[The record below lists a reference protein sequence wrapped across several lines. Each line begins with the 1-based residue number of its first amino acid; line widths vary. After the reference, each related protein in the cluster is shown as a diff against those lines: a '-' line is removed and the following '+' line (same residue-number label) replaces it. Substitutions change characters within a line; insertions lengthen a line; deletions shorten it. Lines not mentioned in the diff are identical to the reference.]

1 MSQAPV
7 ASATILSRLP
17 THLHETFR
25 LALPVIVSRAGLMVM
40 MTINT
45 IIVGH
50 YSAEQLAHYGLA
62 ILPSNMMVSTGVGL
76 LMGTV
81 AMTAHALGAGQF
93 RECGQVWRRS
103 LPFALLLGMVFGLI
117 CLTGPW
123 MFTMLGQKPELVRGG
138 SDVLMW
144 LGLGMPGMMLFIA
157 TAFFLEGLKKPLPSM
172 IAMVLGNVVNA
183 ALAWV
188 LVNGGLGMPE
198 MGAAGSALATSI
210 VRWGMGLGLVIYAWN
225 LRERE
230 IYGVRERPRHWWRD
244 SHRQRNLGYAAGLSI
259 LIESGAFSGL
269 GIYAG
274 WISEKALA
282 AYTIGLNLIALPF
295 MAANGLAAATQ
306 VRVAVAS
313 GQGDRIDVALAG
325 WSGLIVTSVLL
336 SLVGVVY
343 NLWPEAVSGLY
354 TSDPELL
361 LRVSALVGFAA
372 WVLVVDGGQVVMAQ
386 ALRGRGDTWIPTA
399 LHFLSYGAIML
410 PVSALLAFHM
420 GHEEFGLF
428 EGIFI
433 ASVVSVAVLSARFA
447 LLARR

>member
-1 MSQAPV
+1 MTHTSTGP
-7 ASATILSRLP
+7 ASVLSRLP
-17 THLHETFR
+17 SHLHETFR
-25 LALPVIVSRAGLMVM
+25 LALPVIVSRTGLMVM
-40 MTINT
+40 MTVNT
-45 IIVGH
+45 IIVGQ

-76 LMGTV
+76 MMGTV
-81 AMTAHALGAGQF
+81 AMTAHALGAGNLK
-93 RECGQVWRRS
+93 ECGQVWRRS
-103 LPFALLLGMVFGLI
+103 LPFALLLGLLFSAI

-123 MFTMLGQKPELVRGG
+123 MFALLGQTPDLSRGG
-138 SDVLMW
+138 SEVLLW

-157 TAFFLEGLKKPLPSM
+157 TGFFLEGLKKPLPSM
-172 IAMVLGNVVNA
+172 IAIVLGNIVNA
-183 ALAWV
+183 GLAWA
-188 LVNGGLGMPE
+188 LVRGEFGMPE
-198 MGAAGSALATSI
+198 MGAAGSALATSV
-210 VRWGMGLGLVIYAWN
+210 VRWGMGIGLVIYAWN

-230 IYGVRERPRHWWRD
+230 IYGVRERPKAWWRD
-244 SHRQRNLGYAAGLSI
+244 SKRQRTLGYAAGLSI

-295 MAANGLAAATQ
+295 MAGTGLAAATQ

-313 GQGDRIDVALAG
+313 GRGDRIDVALAG
-325 WSGLIVTSVLL
+325 WSGLAVTCVLL
-336 SLVGVVY
+336 SVVGVVY
-343 NLWPEAVSGLY
+343 NLWPVQVSSLY

-361 LRVSALVGFAA
+361 ARVAALVGFAA

-399 LHFLSYGAIML
+399 LHFISYGAIML
-410 PVSALLAFHM
+410 PLSAVLAFPL
-420 GHEEFGLF
+420 GREEFGLF

-447 LLARR
+447 VLARR